1 MGLKQKDIIIDS
13 IFIVRDV
20 INKEKEEKENNVSLL
35 TKNSGIFSK
44 VQVEIGNLEKR
55 VEHKGV

>member
-20 INKEKEEKENNVSLL
+20 INKEKENNVSLL